1 MANRSYLYA
10 IGFDRSRGERQAGDK
25 IHGLAE
31 YAYDIPLAYKILV
44 SQNARPVCSI
54 NWDYPQPIAI
64 QGDFD
69 AGCQKLFAFLNTLAA
84 ADIFEPAE
92 LERQIQASKTFLA
105 QQRLPYAIL
114 EAGEIY
120 ELNLEP
126 GIEAQNQALWETDI
140 LQIDQHLAACLETF
154 RRMQREIEAGPPP
167 GWLARLFGRSIST
180 KGQPHPK
187 AEAMRQEMWDLL
199 GINAWS
205 STLYYDFDPI

>member
-10 IGFDRSRGERQAGDK
+10 IGFDRSRKAYQVGGP

-31 YAYDIPLAYKILV
+31 YTYDIPLAYKILV

-54 NWDYPQPIAI
+54 IWADPQPVAI

-84 ADIFEPAE
+84 ADIFEPAK

-105 QQRLPYAIL
+105 QNRLPYAFL

-120 ELNLEP
+120 EMDQEP
-126 GIEAQNQALWETDI
+126 GIEAQNRA
-140 LQIDQHLAACLETF
+140 
-154 RRMQREIEAGPPP
+154 
-167 GWLARLFGRSIST
+167 
-180 KGQPHPK
+180 
-187 AEAMRQEMWDLL
+187 
-199 GINAWS
+199 
-205 STLYYDFDPI
+205 